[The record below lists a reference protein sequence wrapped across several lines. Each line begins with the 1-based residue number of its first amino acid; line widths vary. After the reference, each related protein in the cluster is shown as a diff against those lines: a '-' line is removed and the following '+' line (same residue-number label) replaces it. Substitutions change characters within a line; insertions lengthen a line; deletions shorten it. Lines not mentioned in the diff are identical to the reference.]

1 MGLGAYFTNEF
12 SIQRSQSPD
21 GSWGNESTEID
32 LPPGKGWLQP
42 NSGKILYQDGKPAS
56 QSTHLL
62 YCSIGT
68 DIKALDTLTCE
79 TKTYTVGS
87 VQDAAGRAHH
97 LEVDLVELS

>member
-1 MGLGAYFTNEF
+1 MGLEAYFTHVF

-21 GSWGNESTEID
+21 GSWGNESVKID
-32 LPPGKGWLQP
+32 LPESKGCLQP
-42 NSGKILYQDGKPAS
+42 DSGKILYQDGKPVS

-62 YCSIGT
+62 YCPIGT

-79 TKTYTVGS
+79 TKAYSVLS

-97 LEVDLVELS
+97 LEIDLVELH